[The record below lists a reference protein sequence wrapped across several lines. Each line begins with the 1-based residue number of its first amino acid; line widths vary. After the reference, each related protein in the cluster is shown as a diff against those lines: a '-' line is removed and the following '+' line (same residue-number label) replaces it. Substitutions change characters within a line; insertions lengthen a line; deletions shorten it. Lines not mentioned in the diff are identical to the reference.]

1 MKFYNCYLAFHVFIR
16 WKAQIFGSVE
26 FTWRF
31 TLFALAAR
39 YCEGPSL
46 SESCVGLACDA
57 DERLLRPLGSV
68 TGSFF
73 IGLGAIAPFS
83 VKGVGDYCKLV
94 KLQQPKHKPEKEK
107 ISPDTIDNWF

>member
-1 MKFYNCYLAFHVFIR
+1 MLWLLGI
-16 WKAQIFGSVE
+16 
-26 FTWRF
+26 
-31 TLFALAAR
+31 
-39 YCEGPSL
+39 CEGPSL

-94 KLQQPKHKPEKEK
+94 KLQQPKHKREKEK
-107 ISPDTIDNWF
+107 ISPDVIDNWF